1 VRTAG
6 RWAMRISLLA
16 LAGAMVIAV
25 VHFSVRSVPAEITR
39 RGGKVIRI
47 YRRRPLEPRP
57 GRIGEFG
64 GQVLL
69 IGLGALAGLK
79 ILRLRL

>member
-1 VRTAG
+1 MRTAG
-6 RWAMRISLLA
+6 LWALRISMLA

-25 VHFSVRSVPAEITR
+25 VDVSVRSPSAERTR
-39 RGGKVIRI
+39 TGIQVIRI

-69 IGLGALAGLK
+69 MGLGAFGGRK

>member
-1 VRTAG
+1 
-6 RWAMRISLLA
+6 MRISMLA

-25 VHFSVRSVPAEITR
+25 VHFSVRSPPAERTR
-39 RGGKVIRI
+39 RGIKVIRI
-47 YRRRPLEPRP
+47 YRRRALEPRP

-64 GQVLL
+64 GQALL
-69 IGLGALAGLK
+69 MGLGAFGGRK